1 MAKKEAKE
9 KVIKHEAEK
18 LSSTGSESRPK
29 KEAKPKKEKSI
40 EETLWWKF
48 HSFRPHLIAKN

>member
-9 KVIKHEAEK
+9 KVVKQVLEK
-18 LSSTGSESRPK
+18 APK

-40 EETLWWKF
+40 EETLWCCYWAR
-48 HSFRPHLIAKN
+48 SPLLV